1 MQEPPLNDRELRVV
15 RGLID
20 DHLYDEARNRF
31 LGESF
36 RGGRAVVIAVAGI
49 LLFGL
54 QVVTL
59 IVALRHGGTP

>member
-1 MQEPPLNDRELRVV
+1 MAEPPLTDRELVIV

-20 DHLYDEARNRF
+20 DHEYERARNRF
-31 LGESF
+31 LGESW
-36 RGGRAVVIAVAGI
+36 RGSRAVFLVIAGV

-59 IVALRHGGTP
+59 IVSMRHGGG